1 LQNADKVELGEA
13 VLSADQYSV
22 NTAGTEMTFSAVFA
36 TPGVKTLRVSQQD
49 NAQVASMPAAV
60 LVAQAIEI
68 ADITTNNVK
77 GGEKALSDSGNNRI
91 TVQGLGLQGNLAVH
105 LVPYDQGFIPDSSN
119 LVRHRVQGGQLFIDN
134 SPKVIAGRK
143 YQLVIIRKE
152 TEETVFAPQQLLLTG
167 VDDTAPVLLS
177 GSSGHKALTMSEPLR
192 LTFDEPVSAEGYQ
205 VIKQFK
211 DYTDRADV
219 DSSNR
224 FELVNIAAQ
233 SINLRLLPGQL
244 LDANATYRIVIN
256 GIADSAGN
264 LALGGPLT
272 EAGRYSANLTAPD
285 TLAPRNL
292 RLVRLTDGI
301 DVNEA
306 MQLTKGRSHRFM
318 LSAIDNYTAASA
330 INYRYRIA
338 TAFGAPETG
347 WLQPGRE
354 NVFTFDAL
362 EHHVYME
369 VLVEARDGN
378 NSPVAIQTFRA
389 SLRDPVIEL
398 ESFHTNPAEPEESVR
413 AEMHFTLSGDIDMV
427 GQTVISVDKI
437 KQGTIDASDKYNPVT
452 GHVFASFVN
461 PK

>member
-1 LQNADKVELGEA
+1 
-13 VLSADQYSV
+13 
-22 NTAGTEMTFSAVFA
+22 
-36 TPGVKTLRVSQQD
+36 
-49 NAQVASMPAAV
+49 
-60 LVAQAIEI
+60 
-68 ADITTNNVK
+68 
-77 GGEKALSDSGNNRI
+77 
-91 TVQGLGLQGNLAVH
+91 
-105 LVPYDQGFIPDSSN
+105 
-119 LVRHRVQGGQLFIDN
+119 HRVQGGQLFIDN

-211 DYTDRADV
+211 DYTDSSDV
-219 DSSNR
+219 DISNR

-233 SINLRLLPGQL
+233 SISLRLLPGQL

-264 LALGGPLT
+264 LALGGSLT

-413 AEMHFTLSGDIDMV
+413 AEMHFTLSGDIDTV

-461 PK
+461 PKIRDIIPADAPVAPVQMNTLLQVTYGFGYTKVFNESYTLYLDRTPPSLEIVSPANGDFVAIGDRTDVILKAFDKYGIETVEVSYNGGVWQELSDPTRFSFEATVDDIEHG